1 MSSMTGAEALA
12 LQLRSEGVDTV
23 FALPGVQIM
32 SAFDA
37 LYAHRDAIRL
47 IHTRHEQATTYM
59 ADGFAKASGRPG
71 VAMVVPGPGA
81 LNAAAGLGTAYASS
95 SPVLL
100 ISGQIP
106 STSLGRRRGELHE
119 IEEQLDVFEPITK
132 WNHRVTRV
140 EAIPEAVHEAFRHL
154 TTGRPRPVELEI
166 PPDTLAESAPAEIIP
181 PERPARPS
189 AEPARIEQAARLLA
203 GAERVAILA
212 GGGTVA
218 AGASEELVALAERL
232 QAPVVTNQQAK
243 GVIPDAHPLHLGV
256 NYIITPL
263 EALLADTDVLLC
275 VGTRLLIRD
284 VEPSSMPTII
294 HIDIDES
301 EIGKNFT
308 TELGIVADAR
318 KALGQL
324 LRALGED
331 TGRPDRGN
339 AVADLRTKFRNEVRE
354 LAPEQTSIIDVLRA
368 ELDDDAIVVS
378 GVTNIGYWSIITMPV
393 DRPRSFITSSYFGTL
408 GYAFP
413 TALGAKI
420 AHPDRQVVALSGDG
434 GFLYSPQE
442 LSTAVRFGINVVAVV
457 FNNDAYG
464 ASRWDQTH
472 RFEGRFI
479 GTELHNPDFM
489 KLAEAYGVIGMR
501 CRRDELGTTLA
512 EALSANAPV
521 LLEVDVPIMMPPFQV
536 VR

>member
-1 MSSMTGAEALA
+1 MSQMTGAEALTR
-12 LQLRSEGVDTV
+12 QLRSEGVDTV

-32 SAFDA
+32 DAFDA

-59 ADGFAKASGRPG
+59 ADGYAKVSGKPG

-81 LNAAAGLGTAYASS
+81 LNASAGLATAYASS

-100 ISGQIP
+100 ISGQIA
-106 STSLGRRRGELHE
+106 STSLGLRRGELHE
-119 IEEQLDVFEPITK
+119 IEEQLDVFKPITK

-140 EAIPEAVHEAFRHL
+140 EEIPEAVREAFTQL

-166 PPDTLAESAPAEIIP
+166 PPDILAQSAPTKIIAAETPGRAKPDPAPI
-181 PERPARPS
+181 ER
-189 AEPARIEQAARLLA
+189 AARLLA

-212 GGGTVA
+212 GGGAVA
-218 AGASEELVALAERL
+218 ANASAELVALAERL
-232 QAPVVTNQQAK
+232 QAPVLTNQQSK

-256 NYIITPL
+256 NYIITPV
-263 EALLADTDVLLC
+263 EALMRETDVLLC

-284 VEPSSMPTII
+284 AEPATMPTIV
-294 HIDIDES
+294 HIDIDET
-301 EIGKNFT
+301 EIGKNFA
-308 TELGIVADAR
+308 TEIGIVADAR
-318 KALGQL
+318 EALRGL
-324 LRALGED
+324 LRELGDITE
-331 TGRPDRGN
+331 RPVRGN
-339 AVADLRTKFRNEVRE
+339 SIVELRTKFRNEIRN

-368 ELDDDAIVVS
+368 KLDEDAIIVS
-378 GVTNIGYWSIITMPV
+378 GVTNIGYWSIIMMPV
-393 DRPRSFITSSYFGTL
+393 NEPRSFITSSYFGTL

-420 AHPDRQVVALSGDG
+420 AQPGRQVVALCGDG

-442 LSTAVRFGINVVAVV
+442 LSTANRFGINVVAIV
-457 FNNDAYG
+457 FNNNAYG

-472 RFEGRFI
+472 RFDGHFI
-479 GTELHNPDFM
+479 GTDLQNPDFM
-489 KLAEAYGVIGMR
+489 KLAEAYGVVGMR
-501 CRRDELGTTLA
+501 CGSDELGATLA
-512 EALSANAPV
+512 EALSLNAPV